1 MSETASAS
9 GPGSAPVPPEVEQL
23 STKLEAA
30 AIVEAPVEP
39 EQEALEP
46 QQSQDTPPQPPTQQT
61 PNQSTPPSQPNVAS
75 DTPIEGD
82 NSPPA
87 LQSAPQP
94 NIDGNN
100 NNNNE
105 KNKIWCRLLIP
116 SKVAGAIIGKGG
128 ATIKSLRDEFAAI
141 INIPEARA
149 PERVLK
155 ICVTSREKLDLLIS
169 RIAEIL
175 KDEIMKSGIRRKEG
189 ETELRILVQS
199 SQAGAIIGTKGSTV
213 KTLRESTGSR
223 ININPECC
231 PNSTERVAAIMG
243 RPDTV
248 VKCISMIYDILEKVP
263 PKGSEQR
270 YDPNCFDQTYD
281 YGGFGYDPR
290 SIGYHH
296 PYHNMAPR
304 FDQPGGHHGGPRF
317 IQHQPY
323 FQPQGPTSGPNSNYP
338 PSHGHQQTYPGRFQP
353 PNNTPEFIPSPQS
366 GRPGNHMVRNFN
378 PNNQR
383 GGYGGNRGGPRG
395 PR

>member
-1 MSETASAS
+1 MSS
-9 GPGSAPVPPEVEQL
+9 PVNSPPVVDVTQEITQGFPQL
-23 STKLEAA
+23 N
-30 AIVEAPVEP
+30 IEP
-39 EQEALEP
+39 
-46 QQSQDTPPQPPTQQT
+46 TPNPDQTQNEPQPPVVQPVDPTTPENEPENQPTQVVQ
-61 PNQSTPPSQPNVAS
+61 
-75 DTPIEGD
+75 
-82 NSPPA
+82 PPA
-87 LQSAPQP
+87 LVQTDQP

-100 NNNNE
+100 NNNIE
-105 KNKIWCRLLIP
+105 KIWCRLLIP

-155 ICVTSREKLDLLIS
+155 ICVTSREKLDLLIKK
-169 RIAEIL
+169 IADIL

-199 SQAGAIIGTKGSTV
+199 SQAGAIIGTKGTTV

-243 RPDTV
+243 RPETV
-248 VKCISMIYDILEKVP
+248 VKCISMIYDILDKVP

-290 SIGYHH
+290 AVPPMPPGY
-296 PYHNMAPR
+296 PPR
-304 FDQPGGHHGGPRF
+304 FNPHH
-317 IQHQPY
+317 HHY
-323 FQPQGPTSGPNSNYP
+323 FQGDQGVFFHPRQ
-338 PSHGHQQTYPGRFQP
+338 PSYQQYHGQQGNQSQQQYGQNNHGRFQS
-353 PNNTPEFIPSPQS
+353 PNNAPEFIPNAQHGAPR
-366 GRPGNHMVRNFN
+366 GPGNPMMRGFN
-378 PNNQR
+378 PNR
-383 GGYGGNRGGPRG
+383 GGFNNRAGPRG
-395 PR
+395 QGPR